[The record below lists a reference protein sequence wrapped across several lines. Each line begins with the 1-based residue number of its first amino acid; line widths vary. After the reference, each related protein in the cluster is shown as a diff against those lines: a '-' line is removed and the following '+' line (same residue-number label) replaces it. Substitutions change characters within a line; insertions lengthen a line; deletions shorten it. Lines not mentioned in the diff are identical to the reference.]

1 MAEARPHL
9 TAVAEPPAPPRAKET
24 RGSRR
29 LSWLLAALALLC
41 AVGWGLAHRESTAL
55 ARDLASAQGA
65 LAAATTTLQ
74 AAEAQRAEVRAQLQT
89 LSSDAS
95 ALAQHLSEVEA
106 LLAADPAPAA
116 DAQPVRSEADP
127 QN

>member
-9 TAVAEPPAPPRAKET
+9 TAVTEPSAPPRAKQT

-29 LSWLLAALALLC
+29 LQWLLAALALLC
-41 AVGWGLAHRESTAL
+41 AVGWGLARRDSAAL
-55 ARDLASAQGA
+55 ERDLASAQSA

-74 AAEAQRAEVRAQLQT
+74 AAEAQRAEVRSQLQT
-89 LSSDAS
+89 LSADAS
-95 ALAQHLSEVEA
+95 ALSQHLSEVEA

-116 DAQPVRSEADP
+116 DAQPVRSEAEPRD
-127 QN
+127 